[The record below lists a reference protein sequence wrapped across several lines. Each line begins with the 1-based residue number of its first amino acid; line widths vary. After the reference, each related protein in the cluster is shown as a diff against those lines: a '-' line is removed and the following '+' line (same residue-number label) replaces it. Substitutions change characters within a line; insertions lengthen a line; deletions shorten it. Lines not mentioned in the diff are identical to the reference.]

1 VFGGEGHTRC
11 STAPDLSNK
20 PPIPLHLFLSPVYP
34 LTLNIFASSQNKW
47 GTRGVG
53 GCCNQAS
60 PERADARKRSNS
72 TLPPH
77 LIPRRA
83 EFLFREYQFMVTR
96 VVRKA
101 ALLIAI
107 TVASSAQADDT
118 SWKAAFA
125 PLPDSAAT
133 ADYPTTPERVALGRS
148 LYLDTRLSKN
158 NKMSCNSC
166 HNLSTFGVDNEPTSP
181 GHEGKRGGRNSPTS
195 FNAALH
201 VAQFWDGRAKD
212 VEAQALGPILNPGEM
227 GMPSEQQVVDRLKA
241 DPKTV
246 EAFKKAFPGEAD
258 PLTYQNVG
266 KAIGAFE
273 RTLITPSRFDAY
285 LKGDEKAL
293 SSAEVDGA
301 KLFVQTGCTA
311 CHMGATLGGQMYQKL
326 GLVKEYD
333 TKDLGRF
340 EVTKSEADK
349 KFFKVPSLRNVAKT
363 GPYFHDGSIKTLDQA
378 VSIMAEYQ
386 LGKQLTKE
394 QVTSIVT
401 FLGSLTGTPPVT
413 KQ

>member
-1 VFGGEGHTRC
+1 
-11 STAPDLSNK
+11 
-20 PPIPLHLFLSPVYP
+20 
-34 LTLNIFASSQNKW
+34 
-47 GTRGVG
+47 
-53 GCCNQAS
+53 
-60 PERADARKRSNS
+60 
-72 TLPPH
+72 
-77 LIPRRA
+77 
-83 EFLFREYQFMVTR
+83 MVT
-96 VVRKA
+96 KLAGSA
-101 ALLIAI
+101 AVLVAI
-107 TVASSAQADDT
+107 TLATSAQADDN

-133 ADYPTTPERVALGRS
+133 AEYPTTPERVALGRS

-166 HNLSTFGVDNEPTSP
+166 HKLETFGVDNEPTSP
-181 GHEGKRGGRNSPTS
+181 GHEGKRGGRNSPS
-195 FNAALH
+195 AFNAALH

-227 GMPSEQQVVDRLKA
+227 GMESEQQVIDRLKA
-241 DPKTV
+241 DAKTV
-246 EAFKKAFPGEAD
+246 EAFKKAFPGEAE
-258 PLTYQNVG
+258 PLTYANVG

-285 LKGDEKAL
+285 LKGDDKAL
-293 SSAEVDGA
+293 SAAEVAGG

-340 EVTKSEADK
+340 EVTKNEADK

-363 GPYFHDGSIKTLDQA
+363 GPYFHDGSVKTLDQA
-378 VSIMAEYQ
+378 VSLMAEHQ
-386 LGKQLTKE
+386 LGKQLSKD
-394 QVTSIVT
+394 QIASIVT
-401 FLGSLTGTPPVT
+401 FLGSLTGTPPAA